1 MGKIRGTHSSPGIYT
16 QITDLSYAANT
27 LGITTLGLVGETI
40 KGPAFEPIMIS
51 NYSDFLNVFGGTS
64 AEKFKD
70 TQYPKYELPYI
81 AKSYLKASEQLYVC
95 RVLGL
100 SGYNAGRAFV
110 ITAENESGKAKH
122 VVAVLR
128 SRGSYKK
135 FANIGD
141 KCNPISK
148 YDTLEF
154 DCDEVEL
161 EPYTSVS
168 MIVNAC
174 EPATGLTKE
183 KGFDISMSN
192 YGQFT
197 IVAKKNNKVVGTYP
211 VSLNAGAKD
220 YIYNVLGSKA
230 NDGSTAVFVEELYDL
245 HLAEL
250 IENGEVTKISQK
262 IEDTTINET
271 VIEAVCDPVRDFV
284 KIAQDNLKR
293 SMIGQTFLCDEEGS
307 YDNGFMYFNEG
318 TGYTPNSGTI
328 KTAEYD
334 VEYTV
339 KASKSGKIKIKY
351 PKFIGNTKIEY
362 TVSKNEATVSK
373 EETFEKDETAKI
385 KFIAIDG
392 ATTSGTTIGEVEYTL
407 VEGTN
412 FDEFME
418 IGQVYVVNTLF
429 DKTTGKKLL
438 KYFIAKDRQ
447 GENVKK
453 IGTVTKGDKYNTV
466 QAVNVL
472 SVDAFVCLDR
482 VANPTVIPLSTMSD
496 YHEQYRC
503 ASTPWIVSEIKGD
516 GKNLQVKKLFRFH
529 TISDGGCANEL
540 VKISIANIRPD
551 EGTFDVLIRDF
562 NDSDGNQV
570 VLESYKSLT
579 MVPGD
584 PKYIGLQIGTLNGD
598 YELRSKYV
606 MVEIIENDMT
616 QNCVPAGF
624 LGYPV
629 RYYGKDKNGI
639 DIKAPTFTYN
649 TFYDDDIK
657 DKKQYFGLSDIKGVD
672 IDMLY
677 YKGKDAYTENY
688 TIGYTKGFHLDSTLD
703 AEIQKKLK
711 DEDGIDRKITVDGDQ
726 DMVVEWDAVSPNNVT
741 LENIRPVIGS
751 ESEME
756 GTIYENVKLRKFTVY
771 PYGGFDGWDI
781 YRGSRTTG
789 DEFKANKYRGTII
802 NGYGSTFSKIS
813 DGTGLCL
820 TGNCITSDY
829 YAFLA
834 GANQFENPEKYVIN
848 LFATPGIDYV
858 NQRSLSQEV
867 LEMIEKRLDTLY
879 VLTTPDKPAGASDA
893 EEEMYSSVEVSDNLE
908 DSAIDTYYAAT
919 YYPWIKYFDKDNNIY
934 INLPATKDVLR
945 NMADV
950 DNKRYPWYAPAGLER
965 GKVECKKMHFF
976 AKIEDEDNVYDGR
989 INPLKTFSKDGVKVW
1004 GNKTMYTGDTPMNRI
1019 NVVRLML
1026 YLRKLIIESVR
1037 GLVFDPNEAT
1047 LKGEFE
1053 SIIRPILTQIKKDRG
1068 ITDFRLTVS
1077 QTPEQMDAHELS
1089 CKLFVKP
1096 TPTLEYIEIDFVVT
1110 PQGTSFDEI

>member
-100 SGYNAGRAFV
+100 SGYNAGQAFV
-110 ITAENESGKAKH
+110 ITAENESGDAKH

-161 EPYTSVS
+161 KPYTSVS

-174 EPATGLTKE
+174 EPASGSTKE
-183 KGFDISMSN
+183 KGFDINMLN

-197 IVAKKNNKVVGTYP
+197 IVAKKNGNVVGTYP
-211 VSLNAGAKD
+211 ISLNAGAKD

-250 IENGEVTKISQK
+250 IENGEVTRISGEVTPIK
-262 IEDTTINET
+262 ET
-271 VIEAVCDPVRDFV
+271 VIDAVCDPVRDFV

-293 SMIGQTFLCDEEGS
+293 SMIGQTFLCDEAGS
-307 YDNGFMYFNEG
+307 DDNGFMYVNEG
-318 TGYTPNSGTI
+318 WRYAPKSGTI
-328 KTAEYD
+328 KKDEYV
-334 VEYTV
+334 VEYTI
-339 KASKSGKIKIKY
+339 KASTSGEIEIE
-351 PKFIGNTKIEY
+351 PKIEHPEFEIQY
-362 TVSKNEATVSK
+362 TVSKEG
-373 EETFEKDETAKI
+373 TFEEGDKVTITFE
-385 KFIAIDG
+385 AIDR
-392 ATTSGTTIGEVEYTL
+392 ATTSGTTIGEVEYEL
-407 VEGTN
+407 VKETN
-412 FDEFME
+412 FDDFME

-429 DKTTGKKLL
+429 DKTTGKKLP
-438 KYFIAKDRQ
+438 KYFIAKDKQ
-447 GENVKK
+447 GTNVQK
-453 IGTVTKGDKYNTV
+453 IGTVKEGDKYNTV
-466 QAVNVL
+466 KAVNVL
-472 SVDAFVCLDR
+472 SVDAFVCIDS
-482 VANPTVIPLSTMSD
+482 VANPTVITLSTMSD

-540 VKISIANIRPD
+540 VKISIANVRPD

-598 YELRSKYV
+598 YELKSKYV

-629 RYYGKDKNGI
+629 RYYGE

-649 TFYDDDIK
+649 TFYDEDIK

-703 AEIQKKLK
+703 ATIQESLGTKV
-711 DEDGIDRKITVDGDQ
+711 TVDGDK
-726 DMVVEWDAVSPNNVT
+726 DMIVEWDAVSPNNVT
-741 LENIRPVIGS
+741 LENIAPVIGS

-813 DGTGLCL
+813 DGTALCL

-1068 ITDFRLTVS
+1068 ITDFRLSVS

>member
-110 ITAENESGKAKH
+110 ITAENESSDTKH

-135 FANIGD
+135 FANVGD

-161 EPYTSVS
+161 KPYTSVS
-168 MIVNAC
+168 NIFNAC
-174 EPATGLTKE
+174 EPETGLTKE

-250 IENGEVTKISQK
+250 IENRKVTKISK
-262 IEDTTINET
+262 DIEKTTINET
-271 VIEAVCDPVRDFV
+271 VIESVCDPVIDFV

-293 SMIGQTFLCDEEGS
+293 SMIGQTFLCDEAGS

-318 TGYTPNSGTI
+318 TGYAPKLGIIETD
-328 KTAEYD
+328 EYV
-334 VEYTV
+334 VEYAI
-339 KASKSGKIKIKY
+339 KASKSGEIEIKH
-351 PKFIGNTKIEY
+351 PKFIGNTEIQ
-362 TVSKNEATVSK
+362 ATVS
-373 EETFEKDETAKI
+373 EEGTGNTVEITFE
-385 KFIAIDG
+385 AIDSV
-392 ATTSGTTIGEVEYTL
+392 TKSKTIIGKVEYEL
-407 VEGTN
+407 VEKTN
-412 FDEFME
+412 FDDLME
-418 IGQVYVVNTLF
+418 IGQVYVVKTLL

-496 YHEQYRC
+496 YHDQYRC

-516 GKNLQVKKLFRFH
+516 GKDLQVKKLFRFH

-540 VKISIANIRPD
+540 VKISIANVRPD

-629 RYYGKDKNGI
+629 RYYGKD
-639 DIKAPTFTYN
+639 IKAPTFTYN
-649 TFYDDDIK
+649 TFYDEDIK

-688 TIGYTKGFHLDSTLD
+688 KIGYTKGFHLDSTLD
-703 AEIQKKLK
+703 PEIQKKLK
-711 DEDGIDRKITVDGDQ
+711 DEDGIDRKITVDGDP
-726 DMVVEWDAVSPNNVT
+726 DMVVEWDAVSPKNVT
-741 LENIRPVIGS
+741 LEKIRPVIGS
-751 ESEME
+751 ESDME

-789 DEFKANKYRGTII
+789 DEFKANKYRGTIS

-1068 ITDFRLTVS
+1068 ITDFRLSVS

>member
-110 ITAENESGKAKH
+110 ITAENESGDTKH

-135 FANIGD
+135 FANVGD
-141 KCNPISK
+141 KCNQIQK

-161 EPYTSVS
+161 TAYTSVS
-168 MIVNAC
+168 MVVNAC
-174 EPATGLTKE
+174 EPASGSTEE
-183 KGFDISMSN
+183 KGFDINMLN

-197 IVAKKNNKVVGTYP
+197 IVAKKNKNVVGTYP

-250 IENGEVTKISQK
+250 IENRKVTKISG
-262 IEDTTINET
+262 EVTTINET
-271 VIEAVCDPVRDFV
+271 EIEAVCDPVRDFV

-334 VEYTV
+334 VEYTI
-339 KASKSGKIKIKY
+339 KASKSGEIKIKY

-362 TVSKNEATVSK
+362 TLSKSGETVSK
-373 EETFEKDETAKI
+373 EETFVTGDTVTI
-385 KFIAIDG
+385 KFEAIDLV
-392 ATTSGTTIGEVEYTL
+392 TKSNIEIGSVKYTL

-412 FDEFME
+412 FDDFME
-418 IGQVYVVNTLF
+418 IGQVYVVKTLF
-429 DKTTGKKLL
+429 DKTTGKKLP

-447 GENVKK
+447 GNNVKK
-453 IGTVTKGDKYNTV
+453 IGTVEYIEEYKYNTV

-472 SVDAFVCLDR
+472 SVDAFVCIDN
-482 VANPTVIPLSTMSD
+482 VTNQKVIPLSTMSD

-516 GKNLQVKKLFRFH
+516 GKDLQVKKLFRFH

-629 RYYGKDKNGI
+629 RYYGE

-649 TFYDDDIK
+649 TFYDEDIK

-677 YKGKDAYTENY
+677 YKGKDAYNKGKDEYNEDY
-688 TIGYTKGFHLDSTLD
+688 TIGHTKGFHLDSRLD
-703 AEIQKKLK
+703 AEIQ
-711 DEDGIDRKITVDGDQ
+711 ESIDTKVTVDGDKE
-726 DMVVEWDAVSPNNVT
+726 MVVEWDAVSPNNVT
-741 LENIRPVIGS
+741 LENIAPVIGS

-781 YRGSRTTG
+781 YRGSRTIG
-789 DEFKANKYRGTII
+789 DEFKANKYRGTIK

-813 DGTGLCL
+813 DGTALGL

-965 GKVECKKMHFF
+965 GKVECKRMHFF

-1026 YLRKLIIESVR
+1026 YLRKLIIESTR
-1037 GLVFDPNEAT
+1037 GLIFDPNEAT

-1068 ITDFRLTVS
+1068 ITDFRLSVS

>member
-1 MGKIRGTHSSPGIYT
+1 MGKIRGTHSSPGVYT

-100 SGYNAGRAFV
+100 SGYNAGPAFV
-110 ITAENESGKAKH
+110 ITAENNSSDTKH

-141 KCNPISK
+141 KCNQNSK

-161 EPYTSVS
+161 SAYTSVS
-168 MIVNAC
+168 MVVNAC
-174 EPATGLTKE
+174 EPVSGSTKE
-183 KGFDISMSN
+183 KGFDINMLN

-197 IVAKKNNKVVGTYP
+197 IVAKKNGNVVGTYP
-211 VSLNAGAKD
+211 ISLNAGAKD

-250 IENGEVTKISQK
+250 IENGEVTRISGEVTPIK
-262 IEDTTINET
+262 ET
-271 VIEAVCDPVRDFV
+271 EIDAVCDPVRDFV

-293 SMIGQTFLCDEEGS
+293 SMIGQTFLCDETGS

-318 TGYTPNSGTI
+318 PGYAPKLGI
-328 KTAEYD
+328 IGEDEYV
-334 VEYTV
+334 VEYAI
-339 KASKSGKIKIKY
+339 KASKSGEIEIKH
-351 PKFIGNTKIEY
+351 PEFIGNTKIEHTIKEGTGN
-362 TVSKNEATVSK
+362 TVEI
-373 EETFEKDETAKI
+373 TFE
-385 KFIAIDG
+385 AIID
-392 ATTSGTTIGEVEYTL
+392 SGTNPKSEIGSVEYEL
-407 VEGTN
+407 VEKTN
-412 FDEFME
+412 FDDLME
-418 IGQVYVVNTLF
+418 IGQVYVVKTLF
-429 DKTTGKKLL
+429 DKTTGKKLP

-447 GENVKK
+447 GTNVEK
-453 IGTVTKGDKYNTV
+453 IGTVEYKEGDKYNTV
-466 QAVNVL
+466 KAVNVL

-482 VANPTVIPLSTMSD
+482 ADKPNVIPLSTMSD

-540 VKISIANIRPD
+540 VKISIANVRPD

-598 YELRSKYV
+598 YELKSKYV

-629 RYYGKDKNGI
+629 RNYGE

-649 TFYDDDIK
+649 TFYDEDIK

-703 AEIQKKLK
+703 ATIQESLGTKV
-711 DEDGIDRKITVDGDQ
+711 TVDGDPN
-726 DMVVEWDAVSPNNVT
+726 MVVEWDAVSPNNVT
-741 LENIRPVIGS
+741 LENIALDIENISPVIGS
-751 ESEME
+751 ESDME

-789 DEFKANKYRGTII
+789 DEFKANKYRGTIK
-802 NGYGSTFSKIS
+802 NGYSSTFSKIS
-813 DGTGLCL
+813 DGTALCL

-858 NQRSLSQEV
+858 NQRYLSQEV

-976 AKIEDEDNVYDGR
+976 AKLEDEDNVYDGR

-1019 NVVRLML
+1019 NIVRLML

-1068 ITDFRLTVS
+1068 ITDFRLSVS

>member
-100 SGYNAGRAFV
+100 SGYNAGPAFI
-110 ITAENESGKAKH
+110 ITAENNSGDTKH

-135 FANIGD
+135 YANIGD

-161 EPYTSVS
+161 SAYTSVS
-168 MIVNAC
+168 MVVNAC
-174 EPATGLTKE
+174 EPASGSTEE
-183 KGFDISMSN
+183 KGFDINILN

-197 IVAKKNNKVVGTYP
+197 IVAKKNGNVVGTYP

-250 IENGEVTKISQK
+250 IENGEVTRISGEVTPIK
-262 IEDTTINET
+262 ET
-271 VIEAVCDPVRDFV
+271 VIDAVCDPVRDFV

-293 SMIGQTFLCDEEGS
+293 SMIGQTFLCDETGS
-307 YDNGFMYFNEG
+307 DDNGFMYVNEG
-318 TGYTPNSGTI
+318 WRYAPKSGTI
-328 KTAEYD
+328 EKDEYV
-334 VEYTV
+334 VEYTI
-339 KASKSGKIKIKY
+339 KASTSGEIETVV
-351 PKFIGNTKIEY
+351 KFEHPEFTGDTEIQ
-362 TVSKNEATVSK
+362 ATVSK
-373 EETFEKDETAKI
+373 EGTFKEGDKVTITFE
-385 KFIAIDG
+385 AIDR
-392 ATTSGTTIGEVEYTL
+392 ATSSNIEIGSVKYTL

-412 FDEFME
+412 FDDFME
-418 IGQVYVVNTLF
+418 IGQVYVVKTLL
-429 DKTTGKKLL
+429 DKTTGKKLP

-447 GENVKK
+447 GTNVEK
-453 IGTVTKGDKYNTV
+453 IGIVKEGKKYNTV
-466 QAVNVL
+466 KAVNVL
-472 SVDAFVCLDR
+472 SSDAFYCIDS
-482 VANPTVIPLSTMSD
+482 VANPTVITLSTMSD

-703 AEIQKKLK
+703 ATIQESIGTKV
-711 DEDGIDRKITVDGDQ
+711 TVDGDP
-726 DMVVEWDAVSPNNVT
+726 DMVVEWDAVSPKNVT
-741 LENIRPVIGS
+741 LEKIRPVIGS
-751 ESEME
+751 ESDME

-789 DEFKANKYRGTII
+789 DEFKANKYRGTIF

-813 DGTGLCL
+813 DGTALCL

-858 NQRSLSQEV
+858 NQKSLSQEV
-867 LEMIEKRLDTLY
+867 LEMIENRLDTLY

-976 AKIEDEDNVYDGR
+976 AKLEDEDNVYDGR

-1026 YLRKLIIESVR
+1026 YLRKLIIESTR
-1037 GLVFDPNEAT
+1037 GLIFDPNEVT

-1068 ITDFRLTVS
+1068 ITDFRLSVS

>member
-161 EPYTSVS
+161 KPYTSVS

-174 EPATGLTKE
+174 EPATGLTEE
-183 KGFDISMSN
+183 KGFDINMLN

-197 IVAKKNNKVVGTYP
+197 IVAKKNGNVVGTYP
-211 VSLNAGAKD
+211 ISLNAGAKD

-250 IENGEVTKISQK
+250 IENGEVIKISGEVTPIK
-262 IEDTTINET
+262 ET
-271 VIEAVCDPVRDFV
+271 VIDAVCDPVRDFV

-293 SMIGQTFLCDEEGS
+293 SMIGQTFLCDEAGS
-307 YDNGFMYFNEG
+307 DDNGFMYVNEG
-318 TGYTPNSGTI
+318 WRYAPKSGTI
-328 KTAEYD
+328 KKDEYV
-334 VEYTV
+334 VEYTI
-339 KASKSGKIKIKY
+339 KASTSGEIEIE
-351 PKFIGNTKIEY
+351 PKIEHPEFEIQY
-362 TVSKNEATVSK
+362 TVSKEG
-373 EETFEKDETAKI
+373 TFEEGDKVTITFE
-385 KFIAIDG
+385 AIDR
-392 ATTSGTTIGEVEYTL
+392 ATTSGTTIGKVEYEL
-407 VEGTN
+407 VKETN
-412 FDEFME
+412 FDDFME
-418 IGQVYVVNTLF
+418 IGQVYVVQTLF
-429 DKTTGKKLL
+429 DKTTGKKLP
-438 KYFIAKDRQ
+438 KYFIAKDKQ
-447 GENVKK
+447 GTNVDK
-453 IGTVTKGDKYNTV
+453 IGTVTEGDKYNTV
-466 QAVNVL
+466 KAVNVL
-472 SVDAFVCLDR
+472 SVDAFVCIDS
-482 VANPTVIPLSTMSD
+482 VANPNVITLSTMSD

-516 GKNLQVKKLFRFH
+516 GKDLQVKKLFRFH

-649 TFYDDDIK
+649 TLYDEDIK

-688 TIGYTKGFHLDSTLD
+688 TIGYTKGFHLDSTLN
-703 AEIQKKLK
+703 AEIQKVLK
-711 DEDGIDRKITVDGDQ
+711 EKDNIDIKVTVDGDPN
-726 DMVVEWDAVSPNNVT
+726 MVVEWDAVSPSGVT

-789 DEFKANKYRGTII
+789 DEFKANKYRGTIF

-950 DNKRYPWYAPAGLER
+950 DNKRFPWYAPAGLER

-1068 ITDFRLTVS
+1068 ITDFRLSVS

>member
-100 SGYNAGRAFV
+100 SGYNAGQAFV
-110 ITAENESGKAKH
+110 ITAENESGDAKH

-161 EPYTSVS
+161 KPYTSVS

-174 EPATGLTKE
+174 EPASGSTKE
-183 KGFDISMSN
+183 KGFDINMLN

-197 IVAKKNNKVVGTYP
+197 IVAKKNGNVVGTYP
-211 VSLNAGAKD
+211 ISLNAGAKD

-250 IENGEVTKISQK
+250 IENGEVTRISGEVTPIK
-262 IEDTTINET
+262 ET
-271 VIEAVCDPVRDFV
+271 VIDAVCDPVRDFV

-293 SMIGQTFLCDEEGS
+293 SMIGQTFLCDEAGS
-307 YDNGFMYFNEG
+307 DDNGFMYVNEG
-318 TGYTPNSGTI
+318 WRYAPKSGTI
-328 KTAEYD
+328 KKDEYV
-334 VEYTV
+334 VEYTI
-339 KASKSGKIKIKY
+339 KASTSGEIEIE
-351 PKFIGNTKIEY
+351 PKIEHPEFEIQY
-362 TVSKNEATVSK
+362 TVSKEG
-373 EETFEKDETAKI
+373 TFEEGDKVTITFE
-385 KFIAIDG
+385 AIDR
-392 ATTSGTTIGEVEYTL
+392 ATNSGTTIGEVEYEL
-407 VEGTN
+407 VKETN
-412 FDEFME
+412 FDDFME

-429 DKTTGKKLL
+429 DKTTGKKLP
-438 KYFIAKDRQ
+438 KYFIAKDKQ
-447 GENVKK
+447 GTNVQK
-453 IGTVTKGDKYNTV
+453 IGTVKEGDKYNTV
-466 QAVNVL
+466 KAVNVL
-472 SVDAFVCLDR
+472 SVDAFVCIDS
-482 VANPTVIPLSTMSD
+482 VANPTVITLSTMSD

-540 VKISIANIRPD
+540 VKISIANVRPD

-598 YELRSKYV
+598 YELKSKYV

-629 RYYGKDKNGI
+629 RYYGE

-649 TFYDDDIK
+649 TFYDEDIK

-703 AEIQKKLK
+703 ATIQESLGTKV
-711 DEDGIDRKITVDGDQ
+711 TVDGDK
-726 DMVVEWDAVSPNNVT
+726 DMIVEWDAVSPNNVT
-741 LENIRPVIGS
+741 LENIAPVIGS

-813 DGTGLCL
+813 DGTALCL
-820 TGNCITSDY
+820 SGNCITSDY

-976 AKIEDEDNVYDGR
+976 AKLEDEDNVYDGR

-1068 ITDFRLTVS
+1068 ITDFRLSVS

>member
-110 ITAENESGKAKH
+110 ITAENESGKSKH

-141 KCNPISK
+141 KCNSIPT

-161 EPYTSVS
+161 KPYNSVS
-168 MIVNAC
+168 MEVNGC
-174 EPATGLTKE
+174 TKPKGSTEEE
-183 KGFDISMSN
+183 KFDISMSN
-192 YGQFT
+192 YGKFT
-197 IVAKKNNKVVGTYP
+197 IVAKKNKNVVGTYP
-211 VSLNAGAKD
+211 VTLNAGAKD

-250 IENGEVTKISQK
+250 IENGEVKKISG
-262 IEDTTINET
+262 EVTTINET
-271 VIEAVCDPVRDFV
+271 VIDAVCDPVRDFV

-293 SMIGQTFLCDEEGS
+293 SMIGQTFLCNEEGS

-334 VEYTV
+334 VEYTI

-418 IGQVYVVNTLF
+418 IGQVYVVKTLL
-429 DKTTGKKLL
+429 DKTTGKKLP
-438 KYFIAKDRQ
+438 KYFIAKNRQ
-447 GENVKK
+447 GTNVDK
-453 IGTVTKGDKYNTV
+453 IGTVIEKDIDGVKYNTV

-629 RYYGKDKNGI
+629 RNYGE

-649 TFYDDDIK
+649 TFYDEDIK

-703 AEIQKKLK
+703 PEIQESLGT
-711 DEDGIDRKITVDGDQ
+711 EVTVDGNK
-726 DMVVEWDAVSPNNVT
+726 DMKVEWDAVSPNNVT
-741 LENIRPVIGS
+741 LENIAPVIGS
-751 ESEME
+751 ESDME

-781 YRGSRTTG
+781 YRGSRTIG
-789 DEFKANKYRGTII
+789 DEFKANKYRGKIN
-802 NGYGSTFSKIS
+802 NGYCSTFSKIS
-813 DGTGLCL
+813 DGTALGL

-976 AKIEDEDNVYDGR
+976 AKLEDEDNVYDGR

-1068 ITDFRLTVS
+1068 ITDFRLSVS